1 MGDSLAECS
10 AVYIDRGTVLGVEGP
25 ATAGTVVVVA
35 VEVLEAEGVRVIR
48 YQFIICSVVTQIQT
62 GDLRGRERGAVTAV
76 LELVVADVGY
86 VAGFLILTY
95 IIFALICLL
104 AATGLIT
111 IIVWLGTRKGKKHK
125 SIYLI
130 FYKLK
135 YWKTG
140 PLNT

>member
-10 AVYIDRGTVLGVEGP
+10 AVYIDRGTVLGVEGL

-111 IIVWLGTRKGKKHK
+111 IIVWLGTRKGKKQVGSHEK
-125 SIYLI
+125 
-130 FYKLK
+130 
-135 YWKTG
+135 
-140 PLNT
+140 